1 MATFAGI
8 HNGKV
13 VALAEC
19 ATLPAAK
26 RCSCLRGEKE
36 IVQLPMRSDGWSLA
50 SADACLNPHPLT
62 PQARA

>member
-1 MATFAGI
+1 MPIFAGV

-26 RCSCLRGEKE
+26 RCACLRTGKQ
-36 IVQLPMRSDGWSLA
+36 IVELPENQKGWSLA
-50 SADACLNPHPLT
+50 SADAFLHPL
-62 PQARA
+62 PLAPEA